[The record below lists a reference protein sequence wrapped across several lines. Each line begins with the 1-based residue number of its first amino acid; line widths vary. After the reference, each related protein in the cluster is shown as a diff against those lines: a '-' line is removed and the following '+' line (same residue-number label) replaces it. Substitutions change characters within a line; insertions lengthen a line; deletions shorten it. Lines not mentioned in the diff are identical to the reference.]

1 MEDLYNNLNTSTT
14 IVNDCLIIT
23 LPNDII
29 DKEIEMGFNRILTI
43 IERTSVKGAILNLS
57 MISSLDTSFFKVLRK
72 NLKDYCSYGA

>member
-29 DKEIEMGFNRILTI
+29 DKEIEIGINRYINDNRKKLLL
-43 IERTSVKGAILNLS
+43 KGQ
-57 MISSLDTSFFKVLRK
+57 
-72 NLKDYCSYGA
+72 Y